1 MLCYVG
7 FLLSVCVCVC
17 VCERE
22 REEIQD
28 QGEGAYGARG
38 GRERRGGIQGGSG
51 GYDVNLLS
59 ELSNAATKATREE
72 TIVKPLPDA
81 KDSLEKDALVRQ
93 MGVKPSSQNPNLFSD
108 LLG

>member
-1 MLCYVG
+1 MSLYAETTA
-7 FLLSVCVCVC
+7 S
-17 VCERE
+17 
-22 REEIQD
+22 
-28 QGEGAYGARG
+28 G
-38 GRERRGGIQGGSG
+38 GYSIPVSG